1 MFPLPGIQNAARA
14 RWSTLCV
21 RQSLLEVAREDIF
34 LYRKTFDR
42 FLAEGGGE
50 DTPMYSRDDCAVLT
64 NFDERFGAL
73 RSVLSV
79 NRKNLFAY
87 CACLPTY
94 LPTVHPFP
102 CHAIGRS
109 HILRCCLELRYFA
122 LLLCALSTKR
132 GNVHSQSSEIHVH
145 TYDARVRLG
154 ACCLLY
160 IMVHVPRQQR
170 RGRCCPWPHSLHA

>member
-21 RQSLLEVAREDIF
+21 RQSLLEVAREGIF

-42 FLAEGGGE
+42 FLAGGGGE
-50 DTPMYSRDDCAVLT
+50 DTPTYSRDDCAVLT

-87 CACLPTY
+87 CCLD
-94 LPTVHPFP
+94 
-102 CHAIGRS
+102 
-109 HILRCCLELRYFA
+109 LRYFA
-122 LLLCALSTKR
+122 LLLCALSL
-132 GNVHSQSSEIHVH
+132 QSVAMCIPNRARHMYIHTMHVCVS
-145 TYDARVRLG
+145 ARVVYCTSWCMYH
-154 ACCLLY
+154 ASNAEDAA
-160 IMVHVPRQQR
+160 V
-170 RGRCCPWPHSLHA
+170 RGRTAYMHACIVCTVQYSTGDPGVGARSQW